1 MSCFTVGL
9 VQLTATRSISENI
22 DIAAGL
28 IRQAASAG
36 ADVIATPEVTS
47 LMERRSAA
55 SLAQCQ
61 SQDDDAALKAFQALA
76 GELGKTLFIGS
87 LPIKLSDT
95 QLANRSFV
103 IDPSGA
109 VRATYDKIHMFDVDL
124 PNGEAI
130 RESKTYRPGD
140 KAVVVDLPE
149 ARFGLSI
156 CYDLRFAYLYRA
168 LAQAG
173 AQVLMVP
180 AAFTQITG
188 EAHWHTLLQARAIE
202 TGAFVVAAGQ
212 CGSHE
217 DGRQTYGHS
226 LVVAPWGEIMADG
239 GAEPGVTLAEI
250 DLSRVDKARGQVPAL
265 AHDMP
270 FDLIHTK

>member
-1 MSCFTVGL
+1 MGL
-9 VQLTATRSISENI
+9 VQLTATQSIAENI
-22 DIAAGL
+22 EIASGL
-28 IRQAASAG
+28 IEAAAAQG

-47 LMERRSAA
+47 LMERRSKSA
-55 SLAQCQ
+55 LAQCKP
-61 SQDDDAALKAFQALA
+61 QDEDVALKAFQVLA
-76 GELGKTLFIGS
+76 AKLGKTLFIGS

-103 IDPSGA
+103 IDPSGTI
-109 VRATYDKIHMFDVDL
+109 RATYDKIHMFDVDL

-140 KAVVVDLPE
+140 KAVVVELPE
-149 ARFGLSI
+149 ASFGLSI
-156 CYDLRFAYLYRA
+156 CYDLRFPYLYRA

-173 AQVLMVP
+173 ANVLMVP

-212 CGSHE
+212 CGAHV
-217 DGRQTYGHS
+217 DGRHTYGHS
-226 LVVAPWGEIMADG
+226 LIVAPWGEILADG
-239 GAEPGVTLAEI
+239 GAKPGVTLAKI
-250 DLSRVDKARGQVPAL
+250 DLAQVEKARNQIPAL
-265 AHDMP
+265 THDRH
-270 FDLIHTK
+270 FDLIKG